1 MLGAVRAMTAEHD
14 LVWLMVLG
22 EHAADGSVADANV
35 HPGLRPIAARSD
47 VRELYSAS
55 DLFLSCT
62 RGEGPPCAVLE
73 ALACGLAVVGTDLPP
88 QRRLLDGLPAT
99 KTVPNEPIAI
109 AERFE
114 SSRWGES
121 TAPTMPPK
129 RANESKART
138 KAWARRLVDLYAEAT
153 TRQAPRAT
161 VVG

>member
-35 HPGLRPIAARSD
+35 HPGLRPLAARSD
-47 VRELYSAS
+47 VRELFSAS

-62 RGEGPPCAVLE
+62 RGEVPPGAVLE

-109 AERFE
+109 AERIRE
-114 SSRWGES
+114 VSLGRID
-121 TAPTMPPK
+121 
-129 RANESKART
+129 RANHAAKAGER
-138 KAWARRLVDLYAEAT
+138 VE
-153 TRQAPRAT
+153 
-161 VVG
+161 GSH